1 MKNLLFISTLLF
13 SLFSFAQSKEHVG
26 VYKLDLGS
34 KSHFEKTT
42 LTLNSD
48 GTFLFHFYDYRENG
62 ILKERTKYG
71 KGTWTSEGKLILFSV
86 NKKDVDDAHVLN
98 FNNSKARFDTKS
110 PRDKSDRVMPTSVRF
125 YKSDIFW
132 MVGRTMV
139 KE

>member
-1 MKNLLFISTLLF
+1 MKHLLFISTLLF
-13 SLFSFAQSKEHVG
+13 NLFSFAQSEEHVG
-26 VYKLDLGS
+26 IYKLDLGS
-34 KSHFEKTT
+34 ESHFEKTT

-48 GTFLFHFYDYRENG
+48 GTFLFYFYDYREHG
-62 ILKERTKYG
+62 IPKERTKYG
-71 KGTWTSEGKLILFSV
+71 KGTWTSKGKLIQFSV
-86 NKKDVDDAHVLN
+86 NEAHIDDAHVLN

-110 PRDKSDRVMPTSVRF
+110 PRDKSDRVIPTSIRF

>member
-62 ILKERTKYG
+62 IPKERTKYG

-86 NKKDVDDAHVLN
+86 NEKDVDDAHVLN

-110 PRDKSDRVMPTSVRF
+110 PRDKSDRIIPTSIRF